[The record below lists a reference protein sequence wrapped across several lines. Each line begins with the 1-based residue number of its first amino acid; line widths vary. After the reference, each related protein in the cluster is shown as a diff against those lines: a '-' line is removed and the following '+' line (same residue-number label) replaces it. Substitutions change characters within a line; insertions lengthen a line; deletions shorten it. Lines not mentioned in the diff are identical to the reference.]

1 MFPFTFTGLL
11 LAYYRMP
18 DLSLIVPRIVLVHS
32 IISPSTPVCV
42 CVCLYICPRR
52 DRRPRFGLV
61 PPPPALFSFC
71 HLTSRRLIVTI
82 RSVASPIRIGPR
94 PPPYTCA
101 HEPIGSF
108 PFCKA

>member
-42 CVCLYICPRR
+42 CVCVCTSV
-52 DRRPRFGLV
+52 LV
-61 PPPPALFSFC
+61 VTVALVSVLSPPPPPFF
-71 HLTSRRLIVTI
+71 
-82 RSVASPIRIGPR
+82 RSVI
-94 PPPYTCA
+94 
-101 HEPIGSF
+101 
-108 PFCKA
+108 